1 MKRNK
6 IFFVFRGSR
15 ASLQGF
21 SRIKTKQNQNIFQQI
36 SDRITWQTTS
46 RSFSS
51 RFHAFC
57 RSTVQSHTTLVSEG
71 LLDKKEWDKIGNDL
85 IGKDSSW
92 LNYQSSFQKGKGILR
107 KFLFQVGPETD
118 FAYVTGAISRFSL
131 QLNS

>member
-1 MKRNK
+1 M
-6 IFFVFRGSR
+6 
-15 ASLQGF
+15 
-21 SRIKTKQNQNIFQQI
+21 
-36 SDRITWQTTS
+36 
-46 RSFSS
+46 
-51 RFHAFC
+51 
-57 RSTVQSHTTLVSEG
+57 QSHTTLVSEG